1 MQRELLKVAF
11 VRRHLWSIPLT
22 HGQPQGVEQ
31 GSSWLFVGLGLPR
44 WHSGKESDN
53 AGDAKDTLLVPGSV
67 RSPGVGNGNP
77 FQYSCLE
84 NPMDKGAWW
93 AIVHGVEKSGTQLS
107 THIHTHL
114 SDWERDTWRQNNPCS
129 QHSFHYSTNL
139 IHNFRM
145 FLPNIKQ
152 LSIY

>member
-11 VRRHLWSIPLT
+11 LRRHLWSIPLT

-107 THIHTHL
+107 THIHMYPFSL
-114 SDWERDTWRQNNPCS
+114 SEV
-129 QHSFHYSTNL
+129 L
-139 IHNFRM
+139 
-145 FLPNIKQ
+145 
-152 LSIY
+152 